1 MTYWEG
7 KQILMIGAARQGMA
21 LSRYLAS
28 KGARVILNDRRS
40 DEELRQLREEYSH
53 SKSDSD
59 DNITWVTGGH
69 PTEILSGTDMV
80 CLSGGVP
87 LDLDIVQEAIRRN
100 IPLSNDSQIFLEE
113 APCPVIGITGSSG
126 KTTTTA
132 LVGEIARCHFSLRK
146 PAQRV
151 LRNRKVWVGGNIGNP
166 LIQDVEQMT
175 QDDLAVMELSSFQL
189 EIMTRSPHIGVI
201 LNLTPNH
208 LDRHKTMAKYISAKS
223 QILTHQTAENIAVL
237 NRDDPRVRNLYPEV
251 RGRQITFG
259 INPPHNKQDAT
270 YYKRGKLYLQ
280 ASGQVAKVIPSDM
293 LNLRGTHNLYN
304 TLAAIAISAAAVFS
318 LQAVYDGIVAFEG
331 VPHRLEYIREWG
343 GAAWYNDS
351 IATSPE
357 RTMAAL
363 QSFDEPII
371 LLAGGRDKDLP
382 WQELAAMI
390 RQKVDHLVLFGE
402 AANLVSD
409 ALARTETDIRPFSV
423 DHCESLE
430 DAVKKA
436 AELVSPGDIVLLS
449 PGGTS
454 FDEFIDFEERGKRF
468 KQWVKELT

>member
-1 MTYWEG
+1 MMHWEG
-7 KQILMIGAARQGMA
+7 KQIVIIGAARQGVA
-21 LSRYLAS
+21 LTRYLTS
-28 KGARVILNDRRS
+28 KGAKVILNDRRS
-40 DEELRQLREEYSH
+40 DEALKQTREELSH
-53 SKSDSD
+53 HDV
-59 DNITWVTGGH
+59 TWVTGGH
-69 PTEILSGTDMV
+69 PFEILSGTDLL

-87 LDLDIVQEAIRRN
+87 LDLEIVQEAVRRN
-100 IPLSNDSQIFLEE
+100 IPLSNDSQIFLQET
-113 APCPVIGITGSSG
+113 PCPAIGITGSSG

-132 LVGEIARCHFSLRK
+132 LVGEIARQHFSLRK
-146 PAQRV
+146 PERQ
-151 LRNRKVWVGGNIGNP
+151 VWVGGNIGNP
-166 LIQDVEQMT
+166 LIQDVDKMH
-175 QDDLAVMELSSFQL
+175 QDDLAIMELSSFQL
-189 EIMTRSPHIGVI
+189 EIMTLSPHIAAI

-223 QILTHQTAENIAVL
+223 QILTHQTAEDIAVL
-237 NRDDPRVRNLYPEV
+237 NRDDPRVRKLYPEV
-251 RGRQITFG
+251 NGRQITFG

-280 ASGQVAKVIPSDM
+280 ASGQVAKVIPSN
-293 LNLRGTHNLYN
+293 LVNLRGTHNLYN

-331 VPHRLEYIREWG
+331 VPHRLEFVREWG

-363 QSFDEPII
+363 DSFDEPII

-382 WQELAAMI
+382 WQELVALI

-402 AANLVSD
+402 ATSLIVD
-409 ALARTETDIRPFSV
+409 TLGKTEPGMRPFTTNL
-423 DHCESLE
+423 CESLE
-430 DAVKKA
+430 DAVKQA
-436 AELVSPGDIVLLS
+436 AKLTSPGDVVLLS

-454 FDEFIDFEERGKRF
+454 FDEFIDFEDRGKRF